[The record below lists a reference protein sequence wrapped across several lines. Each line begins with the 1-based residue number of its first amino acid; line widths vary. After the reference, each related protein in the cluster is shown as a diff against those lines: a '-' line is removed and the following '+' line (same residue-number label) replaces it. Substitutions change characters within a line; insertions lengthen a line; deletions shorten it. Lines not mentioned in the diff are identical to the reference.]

1 MSSTLFSLTPYG
13 KTIIDKAAWV
23 GHTLFRM
30 KLEFRPER
38 LALIRTARAHE
49 LGLPVDVVKAA
60 RRKLD
65 FIEAAPDERTLR
77 NWKSLNFKELK
88 GFDDGRKQIRVNNQ
102 YRIVMLIE
110 GEPPVATVIEI
121 GDTH

>member
-1 MSSTLFSLTPYG
+1 
-13 KTIIDKAAWV
+13 
-23 GHTLFRM
+23 M